1 MAYNPSHI
9 LNDNIAAIRIA
20 LEDKPPSPTEL
31 EILKCYHGFGGIKA
45 ILFPEG
51 PLSAWKDLHA
61 SENDLKLYDKIQALH
76 ALLREKLTEKE
87 YGLAIQSLKNSV
99 LTAFYTPATVAQTL
113 YGVLKEK
120 DILIKRLYEPSAGSG
135 VFLIEAPRIL
145 PAPERIT
152 AVEKDILSGK
162 ILKAICGGLP
172 APATVHIRGF
182 EEAPTYD
189 NGTYDLIVSN
199 IPFGNFP
206 VYDRGYR
213 NDKLAE
219 KIHNYFFAKGLDKI
233 HDGGLLAYITTD
245 AFLNSPSN
253 AFARQYLFDRADFIS
268 LCVMP
273 DNLMKET
280 GNTEAP
286 SHLLIV
292 QKNLSKQSLSGEE
305 KLLVKTLAQQNEFG
319 HYDLNQYI
327 AAQPAIIM
335 GDEIKPGTN
344 QYGQAHQRIWQHGDI
359 NAIAPALATTIRQGI
374 DERFNKNLFQ
384 QSFEKT
390 IAAASAKTSVAS
402 RKPLQ
407 LGLFDQPAAD
417 TVHSENIYTGL
428 KPYYKEGTLV
438 IHGGRPGIIRDLNM
452 ELNTANFSELVM
464 KNRSTAFYQ
473 QYARAR
479 DVYFDLSELETK
491 KGTEHTELRKKLNEA
506 YDKFIDDF
514 GLLNLNSNKKDI
526 LNDALGFITLAS
538 LERKEG
544 DASVRADIFYGPL
557 FKKEIAFTSTEPA
570 GALAHCLNEKGKV
583 DIPFIAASLS
593 LSNEESIRSLD
604 KLIYVNPANENWET
618 ADQYLS
624 GNVVL
629 KLKAAQK
636 AFADESS
643 NAQFARSLEAI
654 SKVQPAKIPF
664 ELLDF
669 NLGERWM
676 PLEYYQRF
684 ASSLFGVD
692 THIHFLPSV
701 DSFKVKPAYYNSK
714 IRDEWA
720 VTPKSGKTTYGNIL
734 LEHALENTSPF
745 YTYTIA
751 GLNGDEIRLPDNDAI
766 QLAHQKIESVRGKFV
781 EWLRELSGEDKKII
795 EQLYNDDYNC
805 YALREYN
812 GSHLRFPGLDRNAL
826 GITDLYDS
834 QKNAA
839 WRIMQNRGALIDH
852 EVGLGKTLTMI
863 VAAYEMKR
871 LGIVHKP
878 LIIAL
883 KANVSQIADTYR
895 KAYPLAKILFPN
907 ENDFSPAKRQSLFH
921 AIKNN
926 NWDCVILTHDQFGK
940 IPQSPE
946 IQRTIFQNELDNIEK
961 DLGTLKSLGGEIS
974 RSLLKGMEIRKN
986 NLAVNLRAITDRIEQ
1001 KKDTGIDFPGLG
1013 IDHLLVDEAH
1023 KFKNLTFTT
1032 RHTRVAGL
1040 GNTEGSQKA
1049 LNMLFALRTL
1059 QGKFNADLCAT
1070 FLSGTPISN
1079 SLTEMYLLFKY
1090 LRPNEMKR
1098 QCIENFD
1105 AWAAV
1110 YSKKTID
1117 FEFSVTNEIMA
1128 KERFR
1133 HFIKVPELAL
1143 FYNEITDYKTARHI
1157 NLDKPAL
1164 VEELVNIR
1172 PTTDQIEFTR
1182 NLLAFAKTGDGTLIG
1197 RGRLSPEEDRGRM
1210 LIATNYAKKMAVDMR
1225 LIDSHCYDDDPGN
1238 KLSACAS
1245 KVAAIYQHSMAHRG
1259 TQIIFS
1265 DLGTPKKDAFNL
1277 YDALKEKLISEYQI
1291 PAAQISFIHDWTD
1304 KTRPELFRKMNN
1316 GLIRILLGSTEKAGT
1331 GLNVQQRVV
1340 AIHHLDIP
1348 WKPAELEQRNG
1359 RGARQG
1365 NIVAKEYYN
1374 NEVKAYI
1381 YAVEQSLD
1389 NYKFSLL
1396 KNKQTFISQMK
1407 NSELHVRSIDE
1418 GALDEKS
1425 GMNFSEYVA
1434 ILSGDTSLLEKSRLE
1449 KKIALLESLKTI
1461 HYREISRSRGRL
1473 ETLLNDKATAGR
1485 IAAQLVIDEKNYH
1498 SRLTYEM
1505 NGSKY
1510 NALQLE
1516 GISVA
1521 SAEEKGAYI
1530 IQLYLRWKPPQGGP
1544 NEQRVGT
1551 LYGFNCYI
1559 RQQTETIEDKGSL
1572 YYKTQNTFYVQ
1583 SPEGNIKYSYNQG
1596 YPSTENPKLAAR
1608 HFLQALDRVSA
1619 LKEHHEKQLSK
1630 LSADI
1635 PVLQQLISKPFEK
1648 ETELQALKLTHTTL
1662 EKEISAKIQ
1671 ATQMKPEPPVIKMEE
1686 DAPDLNA
1693 AQRAGKKKY
1702 RGLGM

>member
-1 MAYNPSHI
+1 
-9 LNDNIAAIRIA
+9 
-20 LEDKPPSPTEL
+20 
-31 EILKCYHGFGGIKA
+31 
-45 ILFPEG
+45 
-51 PLSAWKDLHA
+51 
-61 SENDLKLYDKIQALH
+61 
-76 ALLREKLTEKE
+76 
-87 YGLAIQSLKNSV
+87 
-99 LTAFYTPATVAQTL
+99 
-113 YGVLKEK
+113 
-120 DILIKRLYEPSAGSG
+120 
-135 VFLIEAPRIL
+135 
-145 PAPERIT
+145 
-152 AVEKDILSGK
+152 
-162 ILKAICGGLP
+162 
-172 APATVHIRGF
+172 
-182 EEAPTYD
+182 
-189 NGTYDLIVSN
+189 
-199 IPFGNFP
+199 
-206 VYDRGYR
+206 
-213 NDKLAE
+213 
-219 KIHNYFFAKGLDKI
+219 
-233 HDGGLLAYITTD
+233 
-245 AFLNSPSN
+245 
-253 AFARQYLFDRADFIS
+253 
-268 LCVMP
+268 
-273 DNLMKET
+273 
-280 GNTEAP
+280 
-286 SHLLIV
+286 
-292 QKNLSKQSLSGEE
+292 
-305 KLLVKTLAQQNEFG
+305 
-319 HYDLNQYI
+319 
-327 AAQPAIIM
+327 
-335 GDEIKPGTN
+335 
-344 QYGQAHQRIWQHGDI
+344 
-359 NAIAPALATTIRQGI
+359 
-374 DERFNKNLFQ
+374 
-384 QSFEKT
+384 
-390 IAAASAKTSVAS
+390 
-402 RKPLQ
+402 
-407 LGLFDQPAAD
+407 
-417 TVHSENIYTGL
+417 
-428 KPYYKEGTLV
+428 
-438 IHGGRPGIIRDLNM
+438 
-452 ELNTANFSELVM
+452 
-464 KNRSTAFYQ
+464 
-473 QYARAR
+473 
-479 DVYFDLSELETK
+479 
-491 KGTEHTELRKKLNEA
+491 
-506 YDKFIDDF
+506 
-514 GLLNLNSNKKDI
+514 
-526 LNDALGFITLAS
+526 
-538 LERKEG
+538 
-544 DASVRADIFYGPL
+544 
-557 FKKEIAFTSTEPA
+557 
-570 GALAHCLNEKGKV
+570 
-583 DIPFIAASLS
+583 
-593 LSNEESIRSLD
+593 
-604 KLIYVNPANENWET
+604 
-618 ADQYLS
+618 
-624 GNVVL
+624 
-629 KLKAAQK
+629 
-636 AFADESS
+636 
-643 NAQFARSLEAI
+643 
-654 SKVQPAKIPF
+654 
-664 ELLDF
+664 
-669 NLGERWM
+669 
-676 PLEYYQRF
+676 
-684 ASSLFGVD
+684 
-692 THIHFLPSV
+692 
-701 DSFKVKPAYYNSK
+701 
-714 IRDEWA
+714 
-720 VTPKSGKTTYGNIL
+720 
-734 LEHALENTSPF
+734 
-745 YTYTIA
+745 
-751 GLNGDEIRLPDNDAI
+751 
-766 QLAHQKIESVRGKFV
+766 
-781 EWLRELSGEDKKII
+781 
-795 EQLYNDDYNC
+795 
-805 YALREYN
+805 
-812 GSHLRFPGLDRNAL
+812 
-826 GITDLYDS
+826 
-834 QKNAA
+834 
-839 WRIMQNRGALIDH
+839 
-852 EVGLGKTLTMI
+852 
-863 VAAYEMKR
+863 
-871 LGIVHKP
+871 
-878 LIIAL
+878 
-883 KANVSQIADTYR
+883 
-895 KAYPLAKILFPN
+895 
-907 ENDFSPAKRQSLFH
+907 
-921 AIKNN
+921 
-926 NWDCVILTHDQFGK
+926 
-940 IPQSPE
+940 
-946 IQRTIFQNELDNIEK
+946 
-961 DLGTLKSLGGEIS
+961 
-974 RSLLKGMEIRKN
+974 
-986 NLAVNLRAITDRIEQ
+986 
-1001 KKDTGIDFPGLG
+1001 
-1013 IDHLLVDEAH
+1013 
-1023 KFKNLTFTT
+1023 
-1032 RHTRVAGL
+1032 
-1040 GNTEGSQKA
+1040 
-1049 LNMLFALRTL
+1049 
-1059 QGKFNADLCAT
+1059 
-1070 FLSGTPISN
+1070 
-1079 SLTEMYLLFKY
+1079 MYLLFKY